1 MKQLK
6 SLNKGFGLNIQ
17 IDARE
22 VHREISKIKMKTPEN
37 IVEVARHK
45 SSPLHK
51 YFEWDDSI
59 AAHKYRLTQARTLVL
74 SIGFEENG
82 QLYREFESVVLDGE
96 RSYVSVENIAQS
108 QDLIAQ
114 VLRQALDDLTF
125 FKQKHQ
131 RWSSFFSGL
140 FDEITK
146 AEEAYRRKYGKNK
159 EKSAS
164 RSTRIKRGKRVKA
177 DHSADKKA
185 NRSDNDHRGIPPS
198 R

>member
-1 MKQLK
+1 MKQFK
-6 SLNKGFGLNIQ
+6 SLNNGFGLNLQ
-17 IDARE
+17 INVKE
-22 VHREISKIKMKTPEN
+22 VYREISKIDKKTSEN
-37 IVEVARHK
+37 IVKVAK
-45 SSPLHK
+45 NPASPLHK

-59 AAHKYRLTQARTLVL
+59 AAQKYRLSQARTLVL

-82 QLYREFESVVLDGE
+82 QSYRQFESVVINGE
-96 RSYVSVENIAQS
+96 RMYESAENIAQS
-108 QDLIAQ
+108 QNLVDQ
-114 VLRQALDDLTF
+114 VLRQALDDLLF

-159 EKSAS
+159 KGKG
-164 RSTRIKRGKRVKA
+164 RSRVKTRN
-177 DHSADKKA
+177 STDKKA
-185 NRSDNDHRGIPPS
+185 DRSDNDNRRITAA